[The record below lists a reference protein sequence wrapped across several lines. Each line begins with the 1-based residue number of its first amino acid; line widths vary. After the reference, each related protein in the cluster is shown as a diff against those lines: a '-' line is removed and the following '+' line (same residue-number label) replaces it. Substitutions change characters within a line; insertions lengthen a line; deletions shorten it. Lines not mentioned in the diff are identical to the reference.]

1 MSGQIL
7 TQSDLLQ
14 DACALLGNAEAEIS
28 FICKQVARNKITP
41 EMALLKIHV
50 DTLPTIV
57 SAHNIVSR
65 VKDELRAA
73 EALNEGETDK

>member
-7 TQSDLLQ
+7 TQSARLQ
-14 DACALLGNAEAEIS
+14 DACTLLVNAEAGIS

-50 DTLPTIV
+50 DTLPMIV
-57 SAHNIVSR
+57 SAHNIVSQ
-65 VKDELRAA
+65 VKD
-73 EALNEGETDK
+73 